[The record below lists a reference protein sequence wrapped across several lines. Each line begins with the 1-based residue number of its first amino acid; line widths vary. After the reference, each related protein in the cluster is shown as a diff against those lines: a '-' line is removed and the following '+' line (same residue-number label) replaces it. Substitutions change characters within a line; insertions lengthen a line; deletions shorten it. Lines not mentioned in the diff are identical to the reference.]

1 MAGVMQEII
10 FGLAGGLGLF
20 LLGFAL
26 MGIGFQNIAG
36 GKIYRFM
43 EKTNHPLVAMG
54 TGFLMTLILQKTGAA
69 TVLLIGLLG
78 SRLIHLQQG
87 ICVMLGIN
95 LGATLLVHLTSFQ
108 IGSYAYLA
116 VGLGFLLYA
125 FGKRHHIQYL
135 GFTTLGFGLVFIGLN
150 TLTAAMQPVLDHWLL
165 PATLTQI
172 RLTPLYGYLLGFL
185 TTALLQNN
193 IAAIG
198 ILQAFLRQGA
208 LGGQE
213 NLLLSL
219 PEVLPFLLGTGLG
232 IGVMATVTALKSN
245 LLAKRA
251 VWAHWLI
258 MGTTTMG
265 LLLFRTPVARV
276 ASWATLQLWSLFAT
290 GNNLAFSSFP
300 VSSVTTG
307 ARLLTKE
314 VAMAHTLFNLVMV
327 LIWLP
332 LTGPVARFLG
342 ERVTGF
348 WRPQEEDSTEQE
360 YLNERF
366 YLMPGLALRG
376 AAKEIMRTA
385 QIAIDMLYF
394 ARIAFFK
401 GQSSAI
407 KDIAKKEEIVDEKRR
422 QITIYLSTLLSKN
435 ILTAPQSRYLAGL
448 IHVINDVER
457 IADHAEHIGEF
468 AEAKVEEKLPFS
480 QVAMDEIGLLYDKVL
495 DICKKALIALEED
508 DPLLARQV
516 LEREIAIDKLQEE
529 MRQNHI
535 NRLNQGRCW
544 PGSGII
550 YLELLASLERVAD
563 HAANIAEV
571 TLVGKEEL
579 I

>member
-1 MAGVMQEII
+1 MASVMQEII

-26 MGIGFQNIAG
+26 MGMGFQNIAG
-36 GKIYRFM
+36 NKIYRFM
-43 EKTNHPLVAMG
+43 EKTNNPLVAMG
-54 TGFLMTLILQKTGAA
+54 TGFLMTLALQEMGAA

-78 SRLIHLQQG
+78 SRLIQLKQG

-116 VGLGFLLYA
+116 VGLGFLLYT
-125 FGKRHHIQYL
+125 FGKKHHIQYL

-150 TLTAAMQPVLDHWLL
+150 TMTVAMKPVIENSLL
-165 PATLTQI
+165 QAVLMQI
-172 RLTPLYGYLLGFL
+172 RFSPLYGYLFGFFS
-185 TTALLQNN
+185 TALVQNN
-193 IAAIG
+193 IAIIG
-198 ILQAFLRQGA
+198 LLQAFLRQVA
-208 LGGQE
+208 LSGQE
-213 NLLLSL
+213 NVFLSL
-219 PEVLPFLLGTGLG
+219 SEILPFLLGTGF
-232 IGVMATVTALKSN
+232 GVVVIATVAALKSN
-245 LLAKRA
+245 ILTKRA

-258 MGTTTMG
+258 MGATTLG
-265 LLLFRTPVARV
+265 FLLFRVPLAAA
-276 ASWATLQLWSLFAT
+276 ASWASLQLWGLIDA
-290 GNNLAFSSFP
+290 GKELVFSSLP
-300 VSSVTTG
+300 TGLLPTG
-307 ARLLTKE
+307 AGVMTKE
-314 VAMAHTLFNLVMV
+314 IAMAHTLYNLVMV

-332 LTGPVARFLG
+332 LTGPVARLLSD
-342 ERVTGF
+342 RVTGS
-348 WRPQEEDSTEQE
+348 WRHQEEVGTERK
-360 YLNERF
+360 YLNEKF
-366 YLMPGLALRG
+366 YPTPGLALRG

-407 KDIAKKEEIVDEKRR
+407 KDIAKKEDIVDERHR
-422 QITIYLSTLLSKN
+422 QIILYLSNLLSEN

-448 IHVINDVER
+448 IQVINDVER
-457 IADHAEHIGEF
+457 IADHAEHIGEY
-468 AEAKVEEKLPFS
+468 AQAKVEEKLPFS

-508 DPLLARQV
+508 DPVLARQV

-544 PGSGII
+544 PGSGIT
-550 YLELLASLERVAD
+550 YLDLLASLERVAD
-563 HAANIAEV
+563 HAANMAEV

>member
-1 MAGVMQEII
+1 MASVMQEII

-26 MGIGFQNIAG
+26 MGIGFQNVAG
-36 GKIYRFM
+36 DKIYQFM
-43 EKTNHPLVAMG
+43 EETKNPLVAMG
-54 TGFLMTLILQKTGAA
+54 TGFLMTLTLQETGAA
-69 TVLLIGLLG
+69 TVLLMGLLG
-78 SRLIHLQQG
+78 SRLIHLKQG

-125 FGKRHHIQYL
+125 FGKKHHIQYL
-135 GFTTLGFGLVFIGLN
+135 GFTALGFGLVFIGLN
-150 TLTAAMQPVLDHWLL
+150 TMTAAMKPVLENL
-165 PATLTQI
+165 PLQATLTSI
-172 RLTPLYGYLLGFL
+172 RISPFFGYLLGFFS
-185 TTALLQNN
+185 TALVQNN
-193 IAAIG
+193 IATIG
-198 ILQAFLRQGA
+198 LLQALLRQVA
-208 LGGQE
+208 LGGE
-213 NLLLSL
+213 ESLFLFL
-219 PEVLPFLLGTGLG
+219 PEILPFLLGTCLG
-232 IGVMATVTALKSN
+232 VGVIASMAALRGN
-245 LLAKRA
+245 MLTKRA

-258 MGTTTMG
+258 LGTTTMG
-265 LLLFRTPVARV
+265 LLLFRAPLAQA
-276 ASWATLQLWSLFAT
+276 ASWATLQLWGLLEA
-290 GNNLAFSSFP
+290 GKNLVFSSFP
-300 VSSVTTG
+300 ASMVPTG

-314 VAMAHTLFNLVMV
+314 VAMTHTLANLLMV

-332 LTGPVARFLG
+332 LSGPLAQFLS
-342 ERVTGF
+342 ERITWF
-348 WRPQEEDSTEQE
+348 WRQQEEESRDRQ
-360 YLNERF
+360 YLNEKF
-366 YLMPGLALRG
+366 YPTPGLALRG

-407 KDIAKKEEIVDEKRR
+407 KDIAKKEDIVDERRR
-422 QITIYLSTLLSKN
+422 QITLYLSTLLSKSL
-435 ILTAPQSRYLAGL
+435 LTAPQSRYLAGL
-448 IHVINDVER
+448 IQVINDVER
-457 IADHAEHIGEF
+457 IADHAEHIGEY
-468 AEAKVEEKLPFS
+468 AQAKVEEKLPFS

-508 DPLLARQV
+508 DPVLARQV
-516 LEREIAIDKLQEE
+516 LEREMVIDKLQEE

-550 YLELLASLERVAD
+550 YLDLLANLERVAD
-563 HAANIAEV
+563 HAANMAEV

>member
-1 MAGVMQEII
+1 MASVMQQII

-20 LLGFAL
+20 LLGFSL

-36 GKIYRFM
+36 EKIYRFM
-43 EKTNHPLVAMG
+43 EKTNNPLVAMG
-54 TGFLMTLILQKTGAA
+54 TGFLMTLTLQETGAA

-78 SRLIHLQQG
+78 SRLIHLKQG

-125 FGKRHHIQYL
+125 FGKKHHIQYL
-135 GFTTLGFGLVFIGLN
+135 GFTALGFGLVFIGLN
-150 TLTAAMQPVLDHWLL
+150 TLTAAMKPVIEKLL
-165 PATLTQI
+165 LQATLTQI
-172 RLTPLYGYLLGFL
+172 PRSPFHGYLLGFFS
-185 TTALLQNN
+185 TALVQNN
-193 IAAIG
+193 IATIG
-198 ILQAFLRQGA
+198 LLQAFLRQVA
-208 LGGQE
+208 LTGQE
-213 NLLLSL
+213 SLFLSL
-219 PEVLPFLLGTGLG
+219 PEVLPILLGTSLG
-232 IGVMATVTALKSN
+232 IGVIPTVAALKGN
-245 LLAKRA
+245 ILTKRA
-251 VWAHWLI
+251 AWAHWLI
-258 MGTTTMG
+258 IGTTTMG
-265 LLLFRTPVARV
+265 LLLFREPLSSA
-276 ASWATLQLWSLFAT
+276 ASWATLRLWGLVAT
-290 GNNLAFSSFP
+290 AKDLVFSSL
-300 VSSVTTG
+300 SAGSVPTG
-307 ARLLTKE
+307 AGLMTKGL
-314 VAMAHTLFNLVMV
+314 AMAHTLYNLVMV

-332 LTGPVARFLG
+332 LTSPISRILT
-342 ERVTGF
+342 ERVTGS
-348 WRPQEEDSTEQE
+348 WRHQEDGSTERK
-360 YLNERF
+360 YLNEKF
-366 YLMPGLALRG
+366 YPTPGLALRG

-407 KDIAKKEEIVDEKRR
+407 RDIAKKEDIVDERRR
-422 QITIYLSTLLSKN
+422 QITLYLSTLLSKS

-448 IHVINDVER
+448 IQVINDVER
-457 IADHAEHIGEF
+457 IADHAEHIGEY
-468 AEAKVEEKLPFS
+468 ARAKVDEKLPFS

-516 LEREIAIDKLQEE
+516 LEREMVIDKLQEE

-550 YLELLASLERVAD
+550 YLDLLASLERVAD
-563 HAANIAEV
+563 HAANMAEV